1 MNTLNSVNSVNS
13 VNKPNKTPARA
24 INFVGNKNKTEDR
37 KTVEVAEALP
47 ALLLT
52 LLPQSLLRA
61 CAAAVFFLSA
71 HTHTHTY
78 TYKRETATTARLA
91 SSASAERSEPSQ
103 VMHATAGGCL
113 CVCVCDCMYVCVTVC
128 AGDQSTHTP
137 ARIINSEWN
146 TQAYT

>member
-61 CAAAVFFLSA
+61 CCCCLFLIST
-71 HTHTHTY
+71 HTRTHTH
-78 TYKRETATTARLA
+78 
-91 SSASAERSEPSQ
+91 ERQRRQRVWHRQRQPSEANPAKLCMQLQ
-103 VMHATAGGCL
+103 VGVA
-113 CVCVCDCMYVCVTVC
+113 VCV
-128 AGDQSTHTP
+128 
-137 ARIINSEWN
+137 
-146 TQAYT
+146 

>member
-1 MNTLNSVNSVNS
+1 MNTLNSVNS

-71 HTHTHTY
+71 HTHLHIHT
-78 TYKRETATTARLA
+78 RD
-91 SSASAERSEPSQ
+91 SDDSASGIVSVSRAKRTQPSYACNCRW
-103 VMHATAGGCL
+103 VSL
-113 CVCVCDCMYVCVTVC
+113 CVCV
-128 AGDQSTHTP
+128 
-137 ARIINSEWN
+137 
-146 TQAYT
+146 